1 MQEGKKLVRA
11 EGGNGGDIVL
21 RFISKWSKVD
31 SAVASIEDLISEI
44 ERLKPD
50 AVILDVNLYDTVGG
64 VEIKRKLE
72 DRFEIPVWYE

>member
-1 MQEGKKLVRA
+1 MQEGTKLVRV

-31 SAVASIEDLISEI
+31 SVVSSKEELILEI
-44 ERLKPD
+44 EKLRPD
-50 AVILDVNLYDTVGG
+50 AVILDMNLFDTIGG

-72 DRFEIPVWYE
+72 DQFDIPVWYE

>member
-1 MQEGKKLVRA
+1 MQEGKKLVRD

-50 AVILDVNLYDTVGG
+50 AVILDVNLYDTIGG

-72 DRFEIPVWYE
+72 DRFEILVWYE